1 MTIDLKIITQL
12 RNQTG
17 AGIADCQSALE
28 EANSDINQAIEI
40 LRKKGE
46 IKAAKKA
53 DRATREGV
61 VAIAKVANKAAAV
74 VLTCETDFVSRNENF
89 ISAAS
94 EYAKELLKIGEAE
107 FKTWAEDNIK
117 KDLILKI
124 GENIT
129 LGDFGIIEG
138 ETLGVYIHSNK
149 KISAIVSLAGLPA
162 QAGGNEELANV
173 LAMQIVAMSP
183 KCLKPEDL
191 PTEELEK
198 EKEIY
203 RAQMKD
209 ENKPPEIRE
218 KIIMGKLNK
227 YYEEVCLLNQ
237 QFIKDDTKKISD
249 LLKEAGEGAA
259 VKEFKKFSV

>member
-17 AGIADCQSALE
+17 AGIADCKSALE
-28 EANSDINQAIEI
+28 EAKGDINQAIEI

-53 DRATREGV
+53 DRATSEGV
-61 VAIAKVANKAAAV
+61 VAIAKADNKAAAV

-94 EYAKELLKIGEAE
+94 EYAQELLKMGEAE

-117 KDLILKI
+117 KDLVLKI
-124 GENIT
+124 GENIN
-129 LGDFGIIEG
+129 LGDFGIVEG

-149 KISAIVSLAGLPA
+149 KTAAVVSL
-162 QAGGNEELANV
+162 AGGNEELANV

-191 PTEELEK
+191 PAEELEK
-198 EKEIY
+198 EKEI
-203 RAQMKD
+203 
-209 ENKPPEIRE
+209 EWHE
-218 KIIMGKLNK
+218 GLNS
-227 YYEEVCLLNQ
+227 
-237 QFIKDDTKKISD
+237 IT
-249 LLKEAGEGAA
+249 LKE
-259 VKEFKKFSV
+259 FRKFSV

>member
-94 EYAKELLKIGEAE
+94 DYAKELLKIGEAE

-117 KDLILKI
+117 KDLVLKI
-124 GENIT
+124 GENIN
-129 LGDFGIIEG
+129 LGDFGVIEG

-149 KISAIVSLAGLPA
+149 KTSAIISLT
-162 QAGGNEELANV
+162 GGNEELANV

-191 PTEELEK
+191 PAEELEK

-203 RAQMKD
+203 RAQLAN
-209 ENKPPEIRE
+209 ENKPAEIRE

-237 QFIKDDTKKISD
+237 QFIKDDTKKIAD
-249 LLKEAGEGAA
+249 LIKEAGEGVA
-259 VKEFKKFSV
+259 VKEFRKFSV

>member
-17 AGIADCQSALE
+17 AGLADCRSALE
-28 EANSDINQAIEI
+28 EAGGDISQAIVI

-53 DRATREGV
+53 DRATQEGL
-61 VAIAKVANKAAAV
+61 VAVAKAGHQAAAV

-89 ISAAS
+89 TAAAL
-94 EYAKELLKIGEAE
+94 EYANQLLKIGEAK
-107 FKTWAEDNIK
+107 FKSWAEDDIK
-117 KDLILKI
+117 KNLILKI
-124 GENIT
+124 GENIN
-129 LGDFGIIEG
+129 LRDFGIIEG
-138 ETLGVYIHSNK
+138 KVLGVYIHSNK
-149 KISAIVSLAGLPA
+149 KIAAIVSLT
-162 QAGGNEELANV
+162 GGSEELANV

-183 KCLKPEDL
+183 KCIRPEDL
-191 PTEELEK
+191 PAEELAK

-203 RAQMKD
+203 RAQMQN
-209 ENKPPEIRE
+209 ENKPAEIIE

-237 QFIKDDTKKISD
+237 QFIKDDTKKIAD
-249 LLKEAGEGAA
+249 LIKEAGEGVM
-259 VKEFKKFSV
+259 VKEFRKFSV

>member
-28 EANSDINQAIEI
+28 EANSDLDKAIEI

-53 DRATREGV
+53 DRTTHEGV
-61 VAIAKVANKAAAV
+61 VAIAKNKTKTAV
-74 VLTCETDFVSRNENF
+74 IVLTCETDFVSRNENF

-94 EYAKELLKIGEAE
+94 EYANKLLAMGEAGFE
-107 FKTWAEDNIK
+107 NWAEENIK
-117 KDLILKI
+117 KDLVLKI
-124 GENIT
+124 GENIN
-129 LGDFGIIEG
+129 LDDFGLLEG
-138 ETLGVYIHSNK
+138 ETLGFYLHSNK
-149 KISAIVSLAGLPA
+149 KIAAVVYLVS
-162 QAGGNEELANV
+162 GNEELANV

-183 KCLKPEDL
+183 KCLRPEDL
-191 PTEELEK
+191 PVAELAK
-198 EKEIY
+198 EKKIY

-209 ENKPPEIRE
+209 ENKPVEIRE

-237 QFIKDDTKKISD
+237 QFIKDDTKKIAD
-249 LLKEAGEGAA
+249 LLKEAGED
-259 VKEFKKFSV
+259 VVIKEFRKFSV